1 MIPAS
6 ESVKL
11 LTSSLKGMKLSAS
24 EAISVVDK
32 LTKLDMKSATSAQE
46 LAQALSKVANSARLA
61 KVSQDEILS
70 ILSVGIE
77 TTQQSGD
84 VIGTAVRS
92 LLARFSNVKASK
104 FGGSGEETEGT
115 LNDTEAVLS
124 KIGIRIRNASG
135 EMRSFMDVLDD
146 VAEKWDTLD
155 DVSRNA
161 ISTAMAGTRQ
171 KEIFASII
179 ENYDRVKELIGE
191 SANAAGTANEKYSA
205 YMDSM
210 EAATKRLQ
218 NAWEGFAQSLGTSTL
233 IKDITNLTA
242 LFTENAIEGVGWLK
256 QLMPLLLTLQS
267 GSIIGAITDPGET
280 GGFRGLLRKIPVIGG
295 FVKSNDAI
303 QQIAKDVHEIKEET
317 AGSAAKT
324 KNGSALKKIWQGLT
338 GRQDIVD
345 PETGKSI
352 SYNDLKF
359 AKKLGIN
366 AQNSVE
372 YAKYAKLLTKRQIGN
387 AAFGGISS
395 ALAQLATTKDTG
407 SGVGGAIGKFLT
419 GNTGNEQ
426 TIEETSG
433 GKALRTLASGGLA
446 ALGGAFFGPLGA
458 MLGQTIG
465 EGVASIV
472 STIVHRSELEMKQRV
487 ADAKERLNVLQN
499 IQTISEDGNLI
510 MSEKFLDS
518 SGYEQLNKYVESL
531 VSELSKLDSAVS
543 DKVLKT
549 VRDTG
554 KTTADT
560 ISQLG
565 DDILKAN
572 PEDRKEIQKALKI
585 STLEEQYNQKL
596 ISQEFERHK
605 ADALAVSV
613 YAVEGTLEEKLAN
626 AQFIVKE
633 LGELDDP
640 NVKYSMKAIEKYV
653 KELKEA
659 VNIEAQLDKELR
671 NSQIQIAYL
680 KSGISDLTQNEL
692 ADLTINGVAGRVVKS
707 LEDMGIAVRDASGV
721 IKSEY
726 LTQIKA
732 MIKADSD
739 MAILTKGDTKRIGE
753 LETAWNNF
761 IKVFGEAP
769 GIYDKVREALEKG
782 RFEEYLNENKIQGSA
797 EALEKLVYAAN
808 PERIEQFASAWNMT
822 VEAALE
828 LAKVMPNLTTAT
840 GLMSTTEIS
849 EKMSKISAIFSDLSK
864 DGRLTIE
871 NFNAILKNYPEYVDQ
886 LGDYEALLGSLGK
899 TLTDESLFSYQNAL
913 FSSLMSD
920 EGYYKKFMAQL
931 PEDLNKLLTGTNSKT
946 LTDVLNL
953 AQTDEDFADL
963 NDELQK
969 FLDKTYELEVD
980 NPLRDLAIEVREGL
994 LDKQISNL
1002 NEQKEALSKIN
1013 DERKK
1018 ELEYI
1023 KAKIALEDAQKEKKR
1038 VYRAG
1043 IGWTYESDETAISEA
1058 REKLE
1063 SLDIERQQDSIQLQ
1077 IDSLSQQKEILEAI
1091 KNNEQLEAIEKALG
1105 ENGISTNVED
1115 IAAWVTGVK
1124 FNPATKQYEEF
1135 TKAQEQKRVNAVKNL
1150 DELYK
1155 SYEAAV
1161 STMNSEWSKAGIKG
1175 QQKLVGDVK
1184 HAYNRYSEAYTTAS
1198 GLGAD
1203 VSDYSENGKIKPNA
1217 ADSKGLDRAKFIQ
1230 NVEGFKPRSSKVSF
1244 QFDGVDYSDIRIK
1257 ENGLSERAHNKLN
1270 DLVKQLVNREK
1281 KVGDLVYL
1289 NGHLYIRRRDGRGD
1303 RGWGVLTDDT
1313 AANQIRAKYF
1323 LAKGSLSSQGGLTML
1338 NEFGTEGII
1347 TPGGTLTALPSKSG
1361 VVPADITKNV
1371 WALGEVAP
1379 TLVAQLSSLTQKAL
1393 HGNVGNTTYEEGQ
1406 YFDNFVMNVYP
1417 EKGDDFEK
1425 ILEQAR
1431 AKMNLTRRNN

>member
-1 MIPAS
+1 
-6 ESVKL
+6 
-11 LTSSLKGMKLSAS
+11 
-24 EAISVVDK
+24 
-32 LTKLDMKSATSAQE
+32 MKSNKKVRQRESFNI
-46 LAQALSKVANSARLA
+46 LLSN
-61 KVSQDEILS
+61 
-70 ILSVGIE
+70 
-77 TTQQSGD
+77 
-84 VIGTAVRS
+84 
-92 LLARFSNVKASK
+92 
-104 FGGSGEETEGT
+104 
-115 LNDTEAVLS
+115 
-124 KIGIRIRNASG
+124 
-135 EMRSFMDVLDD
+135 
-146 VAEKWDTLD
+146 W
-155 DVSRNA
+155 
-161 ISTAMAGTRQ
+161 
-171 KEIFASII
+171 
-179 ENYDRVKELIGE
+179 DRVKELTEE

-267 GSIIGAITDPGET
+267 GSIIGAVTDPGET
-280 GGFRGLLRKIPVIGG
+280 GGFRGLLRNIPVIGG

-317 AGSAAKT
+317 AGPAVKT

-345 PETGKSI
+345 PETGESI

-465 EGVASIV
+465 EGAASIV

-487 ADAKERLNVLQN
+487 ADAKEQLNVLQN

-585 STLEEQYNQKL
+585 ATLEEQYNQKL
-596 ISQEFERHK
+596 ISQEFERYK
-605 ADALAVSV
+605 ADTLTAPVLNIDMKGTKAGEIISKYGEADLWQRRYALSV
-613 YAVEGTLEEKLAN
+613 YADGGTLEEKLAN
-626 AQFIVKE
+626 AQSMVKE
-633 LGELDDP
+633 LGELDDF
-640 NVKYSMKAIEKYV
+640 NVKHSMKLLEKYV
-653 KELKEA
+653 KKLKEA
-659 VNIEAQLDKELR
+659 VNAEAQLDKELR

-707 LEDMGIAVRDASGV
+707 LEDMGIAVRDTSGV

-753 LETAWNNF
+753 LETVWNNF

-864 DGRLTIE
+864 DGKLTIE

-931 PEDLNKLLTGTNSKT
+931 PEDLNKLLTGTNAKT

-953 AQTDEDFADL
+953 AQTDEGFADL

-1002 NEQKEALSKIN
+1002 NEQKETLSKIN

-1038 VYRAG
+1038 VYR
-1043 IGWTYESDETAISEA
+1043 
-1058 REKLE
+1058 
-1063 SLDIERQQDSIQLQ
+1063 Q
-1077 IDSLSQQKEILEAI
+1077 
-1091 KNNEQLEAIEKALG
+1091 
-1105 ENGISTNVED
+1105 
-1115 IAAWVTGVK
+1115 
-1124 FNPATKQYEEF
+1124 
-1135 TKAQEQKRVNAVKNL
+1135 
-1150 DELYK
+1150 
-1155 SYEAAV
+1155 
-1161 STMNSEWSKAGIKG
+1161 
-1175 QQKLVGDVK
+1175 
-1184 HAYNRYSEAYTTAS
+1184 
-1198 GLGAD
+1198 
-1203 VSDYSENGKIKPNA
+1203 
-1217 ADSKGLDRAKFIQ
+1217 
-1230 NVEGFKPRSSKVSF
+1230 
-1244 QFDGVDYSDIRIK
+1244 
-1257 ENGLSERAHNKLN
+1257 
-1270 DLVKQLVNREK
+1270 
-1281 KVGDLVYL
+1281 
-1289 NGHLYIRRRDGRGD
+1289 
-1303 RGWGVLTDDT
+1303 
-1313 AANQIRAKYF
+1313 
-1323 LAKGSLSSQGGLTML
+1323 
-1338 NEFGTEGII
+1338 GII
-1347 TPGGTLTALPSKSG
+1347 TP
-1361 VVPADITKNV
+1361 
-1371 WALGEVAP
+1371 
-1379 TLVAQLSSLTQKAL
+1379 LSNYI
-1393 HGNVGNTTYEEGQ
+1393 G
-1406 YFDNFVMNVYP
+1406 
-1417 EKGDDFEK
+1417 
-1425 ILEQAR
+1425 
-1431 AKMNLTRRNN
+1431 

>member
-11 LTSSLKGMKLSAS
+11 LTSSLKGMKLSAN

-61 KVSQDEILS
+61 KVSQDEILG

-179 ENYDRVKELIGE
+179 ENYDRVRELIDE
-191 SANAAGTANEKYSA
+191 SVNAAGTANEKYSA

-267 GSIIGAITDPGET
+267 GSIIGAITNPGET
-280 GGFRGLLRKIPVIGG
+280 GGFRGLLRNIPVIGG

-317 AGSAAKT
+317 AGPAAKT

-338 GRQDIVD
+338 RRQDIVD

-352 SYNDLKF
+352 SYDALKTQKVF
-359 AKKLGIN
+359 GIDTPQQKKF
-366 AQNSVE
+366 E
-372 YAKYAKLLTKRQIGN
+372 KLLKQRQIGN

-465 EGVASIV
+465 EGAASIV

-487 ADAKERLNVLQN
+487 ADAKEQLNVLQN

-596 ISQEFERHK
+596 ISQEFERYK
-605 ADALAVSV
+605 ADTLTAPVLNVDIKGTKAGEIISKYGEADLWQGRYALSV
-613 YAVEGTLEEKLAN
+613 YADGGTLEEKLAN
-626 AQFIVKE
+626 AQSMVKE
-633 LGELDDP
+633 LGELDDF
-640 NVKYSMKAIEKYV
+640 NVKHSMKTLEKYV
-653 KELKEA
+653 EKLKEA
-659 VNIEAQLDKELR
+659 VNAEAQLDKELR

-707 LEDMGIAVRDASGV
+707 LEDMGIAVRDTSGV

-797 EALEKLVYAAN
+797 EALEKSVYAAN

-931 PEDLNKLLTGTNSKT
+931 PEDLNKLLTGTNAKT

-1038 VYRAG
+1038 VYR
-1043 IGWTYESDETAISEA
+1043 
-1058 REKLE
+1058 
-1063 SLDIERQQDSIQLQ
+1063 Q
-1077 IDSLSQQKEILEAI
+1077 
-1091 KNNEQLEAIEKALG
+1091 
-1105 ENGISTNVED
+1105 
-1115 IAAWVTGVK
+1115 
-1124 FNPATKQYEEF
+1124 
-1135 TKAQEQKRVNAVKNL
+1135 
-1150 DELYK
+1150 
-1155 SYEAAV
+1155 
-1161 STMNSEWSKAGIKG
+1161 
-1175 QQKLVGDVK
+1175 
-1184 HAYNRYSEAYTTAS
+1184 
-1198 GLGAD
+1198 
-1203 VSDYSENGKIKPNA
+1203 
-1217 ADSKGLDRAKFIQ
+1217 
-1230 NVEGFKPRSSKVSF
+1230 
-1244 QFDGVDYSDIRIK
+1244 
-1257 ENGLSERAHNKLN
+1257 
-1270 DLVKQLVNREK
+1270 
-1281 KVGDLVYL
+1281 
-1289 NGHLYIRRRDGRGD
+1289 
-1303 RGWGVLTDDT
+1303 
-1313 AANQIRAKYF
+1313 
-1323 LAKGSLSSQGGLTML
+1323 
-1338 NEFGTEGII
+1338 GII
-1347 TPGGTLTALPSKSG
+1347 MP
-1361 VVPADITKNV
+1361 
-1371 WALGEVAP
+1371 
-1379 TLVAQLSSLTQKAL
+1379 LSNYI
-1393 HGNVGNTTYEEGQ
+1393 G
-1406 YFDNFVMNVYP
+1406 
-1417 EKGDDFEK
+1417 
-1425 ILEQAR
+1425 
-1431 AKMNLTRRNN
+1431 

>member
-1 MIPAS
+1 
-6 ESVKL
+6 
-11 LTSSLKGMKLSAS
+11 
-24 EAISVVDK
+24 
-32 LTKLDMKSATSAQE
+32 MKSNKKVRQRESFNI
-46 LAQALSKVANSARLA
+46 LLSN
-61 KVSQDEILS
+61 
-70 ILSVGIE
+70 
-77 TTQQSGD
+77 
-84 VIGTAVRS
+84 
-92 LLARFSNVKASK
+92 
-104 FGGSGEETEGT
+104 
-115 LNDTEAVLS
+115 
-124 KIGIRIRNASG
+124 
-135 EMRSFMDVLDD
+135 
-146 VAEKWDTLD
+146 W
-155 DVSRNA
+155 
-161 ISTAMAGTRQ
+161 
-171 KEIFASII
+171 
-179 ENYDRVKELIGE
+179 DRVKELTEE
-191 SANAAGTANEKYSA
+191 SANAAGTADEKYTA

-218 NAWEGFAQSLGTSTL
+218 NAWEGFTQSLGTSTL
-233 IKDITNLTA
+233 IKDVTNLAA

-267 GSIIGAITDPGET
+267 GSIIGAVTDPGET
-280 GGFRGLLRKIPVIGG
+280 GGFRGLLRNIPVIGG

-317 AGSAAKT
+317 AGPAVKT
-324 KNGSALKKIWQGLT
+324 KNGSALKKIGQGLT

-345 PETGKSI
+345 SETGKSI
-352 SYNDLKF
+352 SYDALKTQKVF
-359 AKKLGIN
+359 GIDTPQQKKF
-366 AQNSVE
+366 E
-372 YAKYAKLLTKRQIGN
+372 KLLKQRQIGN

-487 ADAKERLNVLQN
+487 ADAKEQLNALQN
-499 IQTISEDGNLI
+499 IQTIYDDGNLI

-554 KTTADT
+554 KTTANT

-565 DDILKAN
+565 NDILKAN

-585 STLEEQYNQKL
+585 STLEEQYNQKV
-596 ISQEFERHK
+596 ISQESERHK
-605 ADALAVSV
+605 ADIFTAPVLNIDINGTNADEIISK
-613 YAVEGTLEEKLAN
+613 YGGTLEKKLAN
-626 AQFIVKE
+626 AQSMVKE
-633 LGELDDP
+633 LGELDDV
-640 NVKYSMKAIEKYV
+640 NVKHSMKTLEKYV
-653 KELKEA
+653 EKLKEA
-659 VNIEAQLDKELR
+659 VNAEAQLDEELR

-692 ADLTINGVAGRVVKS
+692 ADLTIDGVAGRVVKS
-707 LEDMGIAVRDASGV
+707 LEDMGIAVRDTSGV

-739 MAILTKGDTKRIGE
+739 MAILTKCDTKRIGE

-797 EALEKLVYAAN
+797 EAFEKLVYAAN
-808 PERIEQFASAWNMT
+808 PERIELFASAWNMT
-822 VEAALE
+822 VEAVLE

-849 EKMSKISAIFSDLSK
+849 EKMSKISDIFSDLSK

-931 PEDLNKLLTGTNSKT
+931 PEDLNKLLTGTNAKT

-980 NPLRDLAIEVREGL
+980 NSLRDLAIEVREGL

-1038 VYRAG
+1038 VYR
-1043 IGWTYESDETAISEA
+1043 
-1058 REKLE
+1058 
-1063 SLDIERQQDSIQLQ
+1063 Q
-1077 IDSLSQQKEILEAI
+1077 
-1091 KNNEQLEAIEKALG
+1091 
-1105 ENGISTNVED
+1105 
-1115 IAAWVTGVK
+1115 
-1124 FNPATKQYEEF
+1124 
-1135 TKAQEQKRVNAVKNL
+1135 
-1150 DELYK
+1150 
-1155 SYEAAV
+1155 
-1161 STMNSEWSKAGIKG
+1161 
-1175 QQKLVGDVK
+1175 
-1184 HAYNRYSEAYTTAS
+1184 
-1198 GLGAD
+1198 
-1203 VSDYSENGKIKPNA
+1203 
-1217 ADSKGLDRAKFIQ
+1217 
-1230 NVEGFKPRSSKVSF
+1230 
-1244 QFDGVDYSDIRIK
+1244 
-1257 ENGLSERAHNKLN
+1257 
-1270 DLVKQLVNREK
+1270 
-1281 KVGDLVYL
+1281 
-1289 NGHLYIRRRDGRGD
+1289 
-1303 RGWGVLTDDT
+1303 
-1313 AANQIRAKYF
+1313 
-1323 LAKGSLSSQGGLTML
+1323 
-1338 NEFGTEGII
+1338 GII
-1347 TPGGTLTALPSKSG
+1347 MP
-1361 VVPADITKNV
+1361 
-1371 WALGEVAP
+1371 
-1379 TLVAQLSSLTQKAL
+1379 LSNYI
-1393 HGNVGNTTYEEGQ
+1393 G
-1406 YFDNFVMNVYP
+1406 
-1417 EKGDDFEK
+1417 
-1425 ILEQAR
+1425 
-1431 AKMNLTRRNN
+1431 

>member
-1 MIPAS
+1 
-6 ESVKL
+6 
-11 LTSSLKGMKLSAS
+11 
-24 EAISVVDK
+24 
-32 LTKLDMKSATSAQE
+32 MKSNKKVRQRESFNI
-46 LAQALSKVANSARLA
+46 LLSN
-61 KVSQDEILS
+61 
-70 ILSVGIE
+70 
-77 TTQQSGD
+77 
-84 VIGTAVRS
+84 
-92 LLARFSNVKASK
+92 
-104 FGGSGEETEGT
+104 
-115 LNDTEAVLS
+115 
-124 KIGIRIRNASG
+124 
-135 EMRSFMDVLDD
+135 
-146 VAEKWDTLD
+146 W
-155 DVSRNA
+155 
-161 ISTAMAGTRQ
+161 
-171 KEIFASII
+171 
-179 ENYDRVKELIGE
+179 DRVKELTEE

-218 NAWEGFAQSLGTSTL
+218 NAWEGFTQSLGTSTL
-233 IKDITNLTA
+233 IKDVTNLTA

-267 GSIIGAITDPGET
+267 GSIIGAVTDPGET
-280 GGFRGLLRKIPVIGG
+280 GGFRGLLRNIPGIGG

-317 AGSAAKT
+317 AGPAAKT

-352 SYNDLKF
+352 SYDALKTQKVF
-359 AKKLGIN
+359 GIDTPQQKKF
-366 AQNSVE
+366 E
-372 YAKYAKLLTKRQIGN
+372 KLLKKRQIGN

-487 ADAKERLNVLQN
+487 ADAKEQLNVLQN
-499 IQTISEDGNLI
+499 VQTISEDVNLI

-585 STLEEQYNQKL
+585 ATLEEQYNQKL
-596 ISQEFERHK
+596 ISQEFERYK
-605 ADALAVSV
+605 ADTLTAPVLNIDMKGDYMEGTKAGEIISKYGEADLWQKRYAVSV
-613 YAVEGTLEEKLAN
+613 YADGATLEEKLAN
-626 AQFIVKE
+626 AQSMVKE
-633 LGELDDP
+633 LGELDDSD
-640 NVKYSMKAIEKYV
+640 VKHSMKRLGKYV
-653 KELKEA
+653 EKLKEA
-659 VNIEAQLDKELR
+659 VNAEAQLDKELR

-692 ADLTINGVAGRVVKS
+692 AGLTINGVAGRVVKS
-707 LEDMGIAVRDASGV
+707 LEDMGIAVRDTSGV

-931 PEDLNKLLTGTNSKT
+931 PEDLNKLLTGTNAKT

-1002 NEQKEALSKIN
+1002 NEQKEALFKIN

-1038 VYRAG
+1038 VYR
-1043 IGWTYESDETAISEA
+1043 
-1058 REKLE
+1058 
-1063 SLDIERQQDSIQLQ
+1063 Q
-1077 IDSLSQQKEILEAI
+1077 
-1091 KNNEQLEAIEKALG
+1091 
-1105 ENGISTNVED
+1105 
-1115 IAAWVTGVK
+1115 
-1124 FNPATKQYEEF
+1124 
-1135 TKAQEQKRVNAVKNL
+1135 
-1150 DELYK
+1150 
-1155 SYEAAV
+1155 
-1161 STMNSEWSKAGIKG
+1161 
-1175 QQKLVGDVK
+1175 
-1184 HAYNRYSEAYTTAS
+1184 
-1198 GLGAD
+1198 
-1203 VSDYSENGKIKPNA
+1203 
-1217 ADSKGLDRAKFIQ
+1217 
-1230 NVEGFKPRSSKVSF
+1230 
-1244 QFDGVDYSDIRIK
+1244 
-1257 ENGLSERAHNKLN
+1257 
-1270 DLVKQLVNREK
+1270 
-1281 KVGDLVYL
+1281 
-1289 NGHLYIRRRDGRGD
+1289 
-1303 RGWGVLTDDT
+1303 
-1313 AANQIRAKYF
+1313 
-1323 LAKGSLSSQGGLTML
+1323 
-1338 NEFGTEGII
+1338 GII
-1347 TPGGTLTALPSKSG
+1347 MP
-1361 VVPADITKNV
+1361 
-1371 WALGEVAP
+1371 
-1379 TLVAQLSSLTQKAL
+1379 LSNYI
-1393 HGNVGNTTYEEGQ
+1393 G
-1406 YFDNFVMNVYP
+1406 
-1417 EKGDDFEK
+1417 
-1425 ILEQAR
+1425 
-1431 AKMNLTRRNN
+1431 